1 MRADYAAWKYSLES
15 MKNLIFEIE
24 SNVPIAKDTYR
35 MTLLCAEFSKMSPG
49 QFVNV
54 ALDGRFLRRP
64 ISVCDSEDG
73 KLTLAYKV
81 VGDGTAQMSAMEPGE
96 MLDVL
101 VDLGHGFT
109 PEACCKAALLL
120 GGGLGA
126 APLYLLARELLA
138 LGKKVTVV
146 LGFNTASEII
156 LKDEFKALGVDVYVA
171 TMDGSEGTKGFVTD
185 VVKEYGP
192 EFDFY
197 YTCGPKPMEKAV
209 YASLPCSGELSLE
222 ERMGCG
228 TGICYGCTCQT
239 ELGPKRICKDGPV
252 FRKEE
257 IVW

>member
-1 MRADYAAWKYSLES
+1 

-24 SNVPIAKDTYR
+24 SNVLIARDTYR
-35 MTLLCAEFSKMSPG
+35 MTLLCAEFRKMSPG

-73 KLTLAYKV
+73 KLTLVYKV
-81 VGDGTAQMSAMEPGE
+81 VGEGTQQMSAMVPGE
-96 MLDVL
+96 MLDIL

-109 PEACCKAALLL
+109 TSSCSKAALLL

-126 APLYLLARELLA
+126 APLYLLAKELIA
-138 LGKKVTVV
+138 QGKKVTVV
-146 LGFNTASEII
+146 LGFNVAAEIV
-156 LKDEFKALGVDVYVA
+156 LTEEFKALGADVYVA
-171 TMDGSEGTKGFVTD
+171 TMDGSVGTRGFVTD
-185 VVKEYGP
+185 VVKEFKP

-209 YASLPCSGELSLE
+209 YASIPGSGELSLE